1 MGELRS
7 ESSVIFFLNGLIGL
21 LTCGLKRRL
30 LQVTGK
36 YVVGVVREGRWTH
49 DEVAERVASAA
60 GKFITLLNQLT
71 IYVTAYGFTFSNL

>member
-1 MGELRS
+1 MGCHFS
-7 ESSVIFFLNGLIGL
+7 LNGLIGL

-49 DEVAERVASAA
+49 DEVAERGASAA

-71 IYVTAYGFTFSNL
+71 IYVTAYGFTFCNL